1 MMRSHALG
9 HADDT
14 DEVPEYW
21 ITYSDLMV
29 SLLMVFALLL
39 FLAMARLQAEKKRVA
54 DAIAGVQ
61 VAIGAAGTVLKASG
75 GSIVV
80 DSVSGTLTMN
90 SELLFSYGSAV
101 LHPEAEQQIS
111 RIATVFLQRLL
122 RKPSVDTLLQEIVV
136 EGHTDTVGTYM
147 SNLGLSQQRAYS
159 VLRAMVESTYGMPHA
174 GRLRQLIVA
183 SGKSEVMP
191 IRGPNGQID
200 ADRSR
205 RIAIRLR
212 FRDDVM
218 LKQLLE
224 TNTDAAFVAPK

>member
-1 MMRSHALG
+1 MRGYAVR
-9 HADDT
+9 HADEA

-61 VAIGAAGTVLKASG
+61 VAIGAAGTVLKGSGG

-111 RIATVFLQRLL
+111 RIATVFLQGLL

-147 SNLGLSQQRAYS
+147 SNLVLSQQRAYS
-159 VLRAMVESTYGMPHA
+159 VMRAMVESTYGMPHA
-174 GRLRQLIVA
+174 ERLRRLIVA

-191 IRGPNGQID
+191 IRGTDGQID
-200 ADRSR
+200 AARSR